1 MSLLSY
7 QDSIILLFV
16 IALIIGVIVILKFT
30 KNQTRRISNIR
41 IFIQVGA
48 VIVIFMGL
56 IIGPFN
62 DAYSVWRPLGVS
74 PRSSLIGK
82 DLLGTQFPDGITVP
96 ILACYIPNGR
106 TVTCAIWQ
114 IQSYIFPFW
123 DYSRG
128 YDVFYSLS
136 GLEMLLI
143 VFSSLIAASLLLG
156 RFFCG
161 WLCPFGLYQDLLTRF
176 RRLFKKR
183 HLTFSNKTNATL
195 SQSRWVII
203 AIIIISSVILGSYAL
218 FGFEIIPGTAINTG
232 HDALHS
238 GIVSYVNEPY
248 CLVCPE
254 RPLCILVQCAVGSM
268 EWSYVSQIA
277 YGPFYIAGWYVTSIN
292 LAILIAITILA
303 FAYRR
308 FWCRIC
314 PMGALTAL
322 FSAHKPFNRIALTK
336 LYKDRQKCTKC
347 GVCKRVCPMDVSEV
361 YERKGGD
368 VTASTCTLCLRCV
381 EMCPYKDA
389 LKVKFAGKTVAVS
402 KDWLDKKNQLLAHK
416 IN

>member
-1 MSLLSY
+1 MSLLSNVDTAMVLY
-7 QDSIILLFV
+7 
-16 IALIIGVIVILKFT
+16 IAVVVVGAAAILKLT
-30 KNQTRRISNIR
+30 QNKTRRISNLR
-41 IFIQVGA
+41 LYIQIAA
-48 VIVIFMGL
+48 VVAIFMGL

-62 DAYSVWRPLGVS
+62 GADSVWRPLGVS
-74 PRSSLIGK
+74 PRSSL
-82 DLLGTQFPDGITVP
+82 LGVDALGSQFPDGITAP

-123 DYSRG
+123 NYSRG
-128 YDVFYSLS
+128 YDVFYALT

-156 RFFCG
+156 RSFCG
-161 WLCPFGLYQDLLTRF
+161 WLCPFGLYQDLLTRL

-183 HLTFSNKTNATL
+183 HLTFSKKTSDAL
-195 SQSRWVII
+195 RQSRWVII
-203 AIIIISSVILGSYAL
+203 AIIILASVILGSYAL
-218 FGFEIIPGTAINTG
+218 FGFEIIPGTALDTG

-277 YGPFYIAGWYVTSIN
+277 YGPLYIAGWYVTSIN
-292 LAILIAITILA
+292 LAVLIAVTLLA

-322 FSAHKPFNRIALTK
+322 FSTFTPFKQIALTK
-336 LYKDRQKCTKC
+336 LEKDEHKCTKC

-368 VTASTCTLCLRCV
+368 VTSSNCTLCLRCV
-381 EMCPYKDA
+381 EMCPYEDA
-389 LKVKFAGKTVAVS
+389 LKVKFAGKTVAAS
-402 KDWLDKKNQLLAHK
+402 KDWLGGKG
-416 IN
+416 

>member
-7 QDSIILLFV
+7 VDTAMILFIIAV
-16 IALIIGVIVILKFT
+16 IIGAIAILKLNSN
-30 KNQTRRISNIR
+30 KTRRISNLR
-41 IFIQVGA
+41 LYIQIAA
-48 VIVIFMGL
+48 VIGIFLGL

-62 DAYSVWRPLGVS
+62 GPDSVWRPLGVS
-74 PRSSLIGK
+74 PRSN
-82 DLLGTQFPDGITVP
+82 LLGVDALGSQFPDGITAP

-123 DYSRG
+123 NYSRG
-128 YDVFYSLS
+128 YDVFYALT

-156 RFFCG
+156 RSFCG
-161 WLCPFGLYQDLLTRF
+161 WLCPFGLYQDLLTRL

-183 HLTFSNKTNATL
+183 HLTLSKKKIDQL
-195 SQSRWVII
+195 SQSRWIIIAVII
-203 AIIIISSVILGSYAL
+203 LASVVLGSYAL
-218 FGFEIIPGTAINTG
+218 FGFEIIPGTALDTG

-292 LAILIAITILA
+292 LAVLIAVSLLA

-322 FSAHKPFNRIALTK
+322 FSSHRPFNRVALTK
-336 LYKDRQKCTKC
+336 LDKDREKCTKC

-368 VTASTCTLCLRCV
+368 VTASNCTLCLRCV

-389 LKVKFAGKTVAVS
+389 LKVKFAGKTVAAS
-402 KDWLDKKNQLLAHK
+402 KDWLGGKG
-416 IN
+416 

>member
-7 QDSIILLFV
+7 EATVIILF
-16 IALIIGVIVILKFT
+16 AAAAIIGAYAIHKLT
-30 KNQTRRISNIR
+30 KNKTRRISNLR
-41 IFIQVGA
+41 VYIQIAA
-48 VIVIFMGL
+48 VIAIFMGL
-56 IIGPFN
+56 LIGPFN
-62 DAYSVWRPLGVS
+62 DVGSVWRPLGVS
-74 PRSSLIGK
+74 PRSN
-82 DLLGTQFPDGITVP
+82 LLGADVLGSQFPDGITAP

-123 DYSRG
+123 NYSRG
-128 YDVFYSLS
+128 YDVFYALT

-156 RFFCG
+156 RSFCG
-161 WLCPFGLYQDLLTRF
+161 WLCPFGLYQDLLTRL
-176 RRLFKKR
+176 RKVFKKR
-183 HLTFSNKTNATL
+183 HLAFSKKTVDGL

-203 AIIIISSVILGSYAL
+203 AVIIIASVILGSYAL
-218 FGFEIIPGTAINTG
+218 FGFEVIPGTAIDTG

-254 RPLCILVQCAVGSM
+254 RPLCVLVQCAVGSM
-268 EWSYVSQIA
+268 NWSYVSQIA

-292 LAILIAITILA
+292 LAILIAVTAFA

-336 LYKDRQKCTKC
+336 LDKDEAKCTKC
-347 GVCKRVCPMDVSEV
+347 GVCKRACPMDVSEV

-389 LKVKFAGKTVAVS
+389 LKLKFAGKTVVAS
-402 KDWLDKKNQLLAHK
+402 KDWLEQKS
-416 IN
+416 

>member
-1 MSLLSY
+1 MIWLSY
-7 QDSIILLFV
+7 QNAVIILF
-16 IALIIGVIVILKFT
+16 IAAVIIGVAAILKLT
-30 KNQTRRISNIR
+30 KKRTRRISNLR
-41 IFIQVGA
+41 VYIQIAA
-48 VIVIFMGL
+48 VIAIFMGL

-74 PRSSLIGK
+74 PRSSLIGA
-82 DLLGTQFPDGITVP
+82 DILGNQFPDGITAP

-123 DYSRG
+123 NYSRG
-128 YDVFYSLS
+128 YDVFYALT
-136 GLEMLLI
+136 GLEMLVI

-156 RFFCG
+156 RSFCG
-161 WLCPFGLYQDLLTRF
+161 WLCPFGLYQDLLTRL
-176 RRLFKKR
+176 RKVFKKK
-183 HLTFSNKTNATL
+183 HLTFSKKTIDGL

-203 AIIIISSVILGSYAL
+203 AIILIASVILGSYAI
-218 FGFEIIPGTAINTG
+218 FGFEIVPGTALTG

-254 RPLCILVQCAVGSM
+254 RPLCILVQSAVGSM
-268 EWSYVSQIA
+268 EWSYVSQIT

-292 LAILIAITILA
+292 LTILIVVTILA
-303 FAYRR
+303 VAYRR

-322 FSAHKPFNRIALTK
+322 FSTHKPFNRIALTK
-336 LYKDRQKCTKC
+336 LDKDQEKCTKC

-368 VTASTCTLCLRCV
+368 VTASNCTLCLRCV
-381 EMCPYKDA
+381 ELCPYKDA

-402 KDWLDKKNQLLAHK
+402 KDWLIEKA
-416 IN
+416 

>member
-1 MSLLSY
+1 VSLSY
-7 QDSIILLFV
+7 IVSV
-16 IALIIGVIVILKFT
+16 IALFVAALVIGVFLINKFT
-30 KNQTRRISNIR
+30 KNRTRRISNLR
-41 IFIQVGA
+41 IYIQIAA

-62 DAYSVWRPLGVS
+62 DATSVWMPLGVS
-74 PRSSLIGK
+74 PRSSLFAQDI
-82 DLLGTQFPDGITVP
+82 LGSQFPDGITAPV
-96 ILACYIPNGR
+96 LACYIPNGR

-128 YDVFYSLS
+128 YDVYYSLT
-136 GLEMLLI
+136 GLEMLVI
-143 VFSSLIAASLLLG
+143 VFASLIAASLLLG
-156 RFFCG
+156 RVFCG
-161 WLCPFGLYQDLLTRF
+161 WLCPFGLYQDLLTRL
-176 RRLFKKR
+176 RRFFKKR
-183 HLTFSNKTNATL
+183 HLNFSKKTTDAL

-203 AIIIISSVILGSYAL
+203 AVIIIASVILGSYAL
-218 FGFEIIPGTAINTG
+218 FGFEIIPGTNLTTG

-238 GIVSYVNEPY
+238 GIVSYINEPY

-254 RPLCILVQCAVGSM
+254 RPLCVLAQCAVGSM
-268 EWSYVSQIA
+268 NWSYVSQIA

-292 LAILIAITILA
+292 LAVLIAVSVLA

-336 LYKDRQKCTKC
+336 LDKDEEKCTKC
-347 GVCKRVCPMDVSEV
+347 GVCKRACPMDVAEV
-361 YERKGGD
+361 YERKAGD
-368 VTASTCTLCLRCV
+368 VTSSNCTLCLRCV
-381 EMCPYKDA
+381 EICPYKDA
-389 LKVKFAGKTVAVS
+389 LKAKFAGKTVAAS
-402 KDWLDKKNQLLAHK
+402 KDWLQGHA
-416 IN
+416 